1 MLKAV
6 NDYFG
11 CREELAEILKANIGS
26 VMECQGQQK
35 ILKIKERLRELNC
48 RRNDLVMMIA
58 NGACSEDILDTEF
71 EKIYAEEQELTEQ
84 LEQLQEKSKTSAE
97 TQQKIDDAMQDIAK
111 EKFQLEVFD
120 NIIIRKV
127 LECVKVIS
135 KDELLVIF
143 KGGVEMKVTIE
154 N

>member
-1 MLKAV
+1 ML
-6 NDYFG
+6 
-11 CREELAEILKANIGS
+11 
-26 VMECQGQQK
+26 ECQGQQK
-35 ILKIKERLRELNC
+35 ILKLKERLRELDC

-58 NGACSEDILDTEF
+58 NGTCSEDILDTEF
-71 EKIYAEEQELTEQ
+71 AKIYAEEQELTEQ
-84 LEQLQEKSKTSAE
+84 LEQLQEKSKTSVE
-97 TQQKIDDAMQDIAK
+97 TQQKIDTAMQDIAE

>member
-1 MLKAV
+1 M
-6 NDYFG
+6 
-11 CREELAEILKANIGS
+11 
-26 VMECQGQQK
+26 
-35 ILKIKERLRELNC
+35 
-48 RRNDLVMMIA
+48 VMMIA
-58 NGACSEDILDTEF
+58 NGTCSEDILDTEF
-71 EKIYAEEQELTEQ
+71 AKIYAEEQELTEQ
-84 LEQLQEKSKTSAE
+84 LEQLQEKSKTSVE
-97 TQQKIDDAMQDIAK
+97 TQQKIDTAMQDIAE

>member
-1 MLKAV
+1 M
-6 NDYFG
+6 NEYFG
-11 CREELAEILKANIGS
+11 CREELVEILKANIGS
-26 VMECQGQQK
+26 VLECQGQQK
-35 ILKIKERLRELNC
+35 ILKLKERLRELDC

-58 NGACSEDILDTEF
+58 NGACSEDTLDTEF
-71 EKIYAEEQELTEQ
+71 AKIYAEEQELTEQ
-84 LEQLQEKSKTSAE
+84 LEQLQEKSKTSVE
-97 TQQKIDDAMQDIAK
+97 TQQKIDTAMQDIAK

-143 KGGVEMKVTIE
+143 KGGVEMKVKIE

>member
-1 MLKAV
+1 M
-6 NDYFG
+6 
-11 CREELAEILKANIGS
+11 
-26 VMECQGQQK
+26 
-35 ILKIKERLRELNC
+35 
-48 RRNDLVMMIA
+48 
-58 NGACSEDILDTEF
+58 
-71 EKIYAEEQELTEQ
+71 Q
-84 LEQLQEKSKTSAE
+84 LEQLQEKSKTSVE
-97 TQQKIDDAMQDIAK
+97 TQQKIDTAMQDIAK

-135 KDELLVIF
+135 KYELLVIF

>member
-1 MLKAV
+1 M
-6 NDYFG
+6 
-11 CREELAEILKANIGS
+11 
-26 VMECQGQQK
+26 
-35 ILKIKERLRELNC
+35 
-48 RRNDLVMMIA
+48 
-58 NGACSEDILDTEF
+58 
-71 EKIYAEEQELTEQ
+71 Q
-84 LEQLQEKSKTSAE
+84 LEQLQEKSKTSVE
-97 TQQKIDDAMQDIAK
+97 TQQKIDTAIQDIAK

-135 KDELLVIF
+135 KYELLVIF